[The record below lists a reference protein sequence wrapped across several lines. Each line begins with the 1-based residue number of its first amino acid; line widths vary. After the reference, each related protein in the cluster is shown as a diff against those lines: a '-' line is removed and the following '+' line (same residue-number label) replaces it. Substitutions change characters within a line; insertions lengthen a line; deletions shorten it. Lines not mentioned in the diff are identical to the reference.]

1 MKNHIETENTNEAYS
16 KNVFKT
22 LLWAYDPYLKKIIF
36 LMFLGLVGRLLI
48 LGQTNMIGLWVDT
61 LCQDSDYCHPHKN
74 ILSSLSSDQILGI
87 LFLMGAL
94 GFSLTA
100 YFRILF
106 SRYSAYAV
114 STIYDLVSLKT
125 SRFPMRFFDQNPTGK
140 IITRFSS
147 DYGTVFR
154 LFGGPLA
161 EFISIIFDL
170 ITIMILLI
178 VASPYY
184 ILVISFFVALNFLIY
199 RRNIA
204 RLRTERRKLSGMRA
218 PSIAHFAETTQG
230 ASTIR
235 ILGKED
241 VFKKRFTL
249 LDNLFIDQKLRTNKE
264 IFLFSF
270 QMNSLTSVML
280 LLVGVISYYLIQHG
294 KISMGSIG
302 TAFGLVV
309 YSGNTIQM
317 FFEWLAQLEEGMI
330 GVERLDSFIQKDLEK
345 GQKSETVLTLL
356 KKVIGLDFLKD
367 LRNQPAISAKATI
380 KLQDLWFRY
389 DKDLPWVLKGITF
402 DIKPGEKIGIIGRTG
417 SGKTSLIQALFGFYP
432 IEKGEIFLNEKAPI
446 TDMDIN
452 EYRKYFSY
460 ISQEPVLF
468 QGSIKENLDPLGT
481 LPTDELMQALA
492 QVGFLSSDSEE
503 SILNYRIEEKGK
515 NLSLGERQLL
525 CLARTLIQKAPI
537 IILDE
542 ATSSVDP
549 HSEEIMVKATEDFFK
564 DRTQIIIAHRLSTLE
579 KCDRVIWLEKGEI
592 KKMGPSLEIIEQFQN
607 VSY

>member
-1 MKNHIETENTNEAYS
+1 
-16 KNVFKT
+16 
-22 LLWAYDPYLKKIIF
+22 
-36 LMFLGLVGRLLI
+36 
-48 LGQTNMIGLWVDT
+48 
-61 LCQDSDYCHPHKN
+61 
-74 ILSSLSSDQILGI
+74 
-87 LFLMGAL
+87 
-94 GFSLTA
+94 
-100 YFRILF
+100 
-106 SRYSAYAV
+106 
-114 STIYDLVSLKT
+114 
-125 SRFPMRFFDQNPTGK
+125 MRFFDQNPTGK

-161 EFISIIFDL
+161 EFISIVFDL
-170 ITIMILLI
+170 LTIVILLV

-184 ILVISFFVALNFLIY
+184 IFVISFFILLNYLIY
-199 RRNIA
+199 KRNISK
-204 RLRTERRKLSGMRA
+204 LRTERRKLSGMRA

-235 ILGKED
+235 ILGKEE

-280 LLVGVISYYLIQHG
+280 LMVGIISYYLIQHG

-330 GVERLDSFIQKDLEK
+330 GVERLDNFIQKDLEK
-345 GQKSETVLTLL
+345 GQKMETTLSLL
-356 KKVIGLDFLKD
+356 KQIVAMDFLKK
-367 LRNQPAISAKATI
+367 LRSQSSVSDKATI

-389 DKDLPWVLKGITF
+389 DKDLPWVLKGISF
-402 DIKPGEKIGIIGRTG
+402 EIQPGEKIGIIGRTG

-432 IEKGEIFLNEKAPI
+432 IEKGEITLNKKVPI
-446 TDMDIN
+446 KDMDIN
-452 EYRKYFSY
+452 EYRKHFSY

-468 QGSIKENLDPLGT
+468 QGTIKENLDPLNL
-481 LPTDELMQALA
+481 LPKQELMQALA
-492 QVGFLSSDSEE
+492 QVGFLSLDSEE
-503 SILNYRIEEKGK
+503 SILDYRIEEKGK

-525 CLARTLIQKAPI
+525 CLARTLIQKSPI

-564 DRTQIIIAHRLSTLE
+564 DRTQIIIAHRLTTLE

-592 KKMGPSLEIIEQFQN
+592 KKIGPSLEIIEQFQN

>member
-1 MKNHIETENTNEAYS
+1 MKNHAETEITNESYS

-22 LLWAYDPYLKKIIF
+22 LSWAYEPYIKRIF
-36 LMFLGLVGRLLI
+36 FILALGLLGRLLI

-61 LCQDSDYCHPHKN
+61 LCESSQYCQPHAN
-74 ILSSLSSDQILGI
+74 FLSHLSSDQILGL

-94 GFSLTA
+94 GFFLTA

-114 STIYDLVSLKT
+114 SSLYDIVSLKT

-161 EFISIIFDL
+161 EFISIVFDL
-170 ITIMILLI
+170 LTIIILLL

-184 ILVISFFVALNFLIY
+184 SVVILIFISLNYFIY
-199 RRNIA
+199 KKNISK
-204 RLRTERRKLSGMRA
+204 LRSERRKLSGMRS

-230 ASTIR
+230 ASPIR
-235 ILGKED
+235 ILGKEEI
-241 VFKKRFTL
+241 FKNRFTL
-249 LDNLFIDQKLRTNKE
+249 LDHLFIDQKLKTNRE

-280 LLVGVISYYLIQHG
+280 FLVGVISFYLIEQG
-294 KISMGSIG
+294 KISMGAIG
-302 TAFGLVV
+302 AAFGLVV

-330 GVERLDSFIQKDLEK
+330 GVERLDNFLQKDLEK
-345 GQKSETVLTLL
+345 GQSTEATYSLL
-356 KKVIGLDFLKD
+356 KRIVQPTFLSTIKA
-367 LRNQPAISAKATI
+367 QPALEKKVALKA
-380 KLQDLWFRY
+380 QDLWFRY
-389 DKDLPWVLKGITF
+389 DKDLPWVLKGINF
-402 DIKPGEKIGIIGRTG
+402 EIHPGEKIGIIGRTG
-417 SGKTSLIQALFGFYP
+417 SGKTSLIQALFQFYP
-432 IEKGEIFLNEKAPI
+432 LEKGAISLNNKKPI
-446 TDMDIN
+446 EDLELN
-452 EYRKYFSY
+452 EYRRYFSY

-468 QGSIKENLDPLGT
+468 QGTIKENLDPLDNLST
-481 LPTDELMQALA
+481 PELMTALE
-492 QVGFLSSDSEE
+492 QVGFLNSDSDT
-503 SILNYRIEEKGK
+503 SILSYKIEEKGK

-525 CLARTLIQKAPI
+525 CLARTLIQKSPI

-549 HSEEIMVKATEDFFK
+549 HSEEVMVRATEDFFK

-579 KCDRVIWLEKGEI
+579 KCDRVIWLDKGEI
-592 KKMGPSLEIIEQFQN
+592 KKIGPSTEIIEQFQN

>member
-22 LLWAYDPYLKKIIF
+22 LLWAYSPYIKKIIF
-36 LMFLGLVGRLLI
+36 LMSFGLIGRLLI

-61 LCQDSDYCHPHKN
+61 LCQDSDYCHPHTN
-74 ILSSLSSDQILGI
+74 MLSNLSSEQILGI
-87 LFLMGAL
+87 LFLMGAV
-94 GFSLTA
+94 GFGLTA

-114 STIYDLVSLKT
+114 STIYDLVTLKT

-170 ITIMILLI
+170 VTIVILLV

-184 ILVISFFVALNFLIY
+184 IIVISFFILLNYFIY
-199 RRNIA
+199 KKNISK
-204 RLRTERRKLSGMRA
+204 LRTERRRLSGMRA

-235 ILGKED
+235 ILGKEE

-280 LLVGVISYYLIQHG
+280 LMVGVISYYLIQHG

-345 GQKSETVLTLL
+345 GQKIETTLSLL
-356 KKVIGLDFLKD
+356 KQIVSLDFLKK
-367 LRNQPAISAKATI
+367 LRNQPSVSDKAII

-389 DKDLPWVLKGITF
+389 DKDLPWILKGISF
-402 DIKPGEKIGIIGRTG
+402 EIQPGEKIGIIGRTG

-432 IEKGEIFLNEKAPI
+432 IEKGEITLNKKAPI
-446 TDMDIN
+446 KDMDIN

-468 QGSIKENLDPLGT
+468 QGTIKENLDPLNL
-481 LPTDELMQALA
+481 LPKQELMQALA
-492 QVGFLSSDSEE
+492 QVGFLSLDSEE
-503 SILNYRIEEKGK
+503 SILDYRIEEKGK

-525 CLARTLIQKAPI
+525 CLARTLIQKSPI
-537 IILDE
+537 VILDE

-579 KCDRVIWLEKGEI
+579 KCDRVIWLDKGEI
-592 KKMGPSLEIIEQFQN
+592 KKIGPSVEIIEQFQN

>member
-1 MKNHIETENTNEAYS
+1 MKNHIEIENTDEAYS
-16 KNVFKT
+16 KNVFRT
-22 LLWAYDPYLKKIIF
+22 LQWAYSPFLRKIIF
-36 LMFLGLVGRLLI
+36 LLLLGLGGRLLI

-61 LCQDSDYCHPHKN
+61 LCQSSDFCQPHKN
-74 ILSSLSSDQILGI
+74 ILSALSTDQILAI
-87 LFLMGAL
+87 LFIMGAV
-94 GFSLTA
+94 GFGFTA

-161 EFISIIFDL
+161 EFISIVFDM
-170 ITIMILLI
+170 ITIIILLMI
-178 VASPYY
+178 ASPYY
-184 ILVISFFVALNFLIY
+184 FFIIAIFALLNFFTY
-199 RRNIA
+199 KKNISK
-204 RLRTERRKLSGMRA
+204 LRTERRKLSGMRA

-235 ILGKED
+235 ILGKEE

-249 LDNLFIDQKLRTNKE
+249 LDNFFIDQKLRTNKE
-264 IFLFSF
+264 IFLFSL

-280 LLVGVISYYLIQHG
+280 LLVGVSSYWLIQHG

-330 GVERLDSFIQKDLEK
+330 GIERLDNFLQRKLEN
-345 GQKSETVLTLL
+345 GQNTENTLSL
-356 KKVIGLDFLKD
+356 LDRIVKKDFLSSIKKQTA
-367 LRNQPAISAKATI
+367 LAHRATI
-380 KLQDLWFRY
+380 EVKDLWFRY
-389 DKDLPWVLKGITF
+389 DPELPWVLKGVSF
-402 DIKPGEKIGIIGRTG
+402 DIQPGEKIGIIGRTG

-432 IEKGEIFLNEKAPI
+432 IEKGEIQLNKQVPI
-446 TDMDIN
+446 IDIELN

-468 QGSIKENLDPLGT
+468 QGTIKENLDPLAL
-481 LPTDELMQALA
+481 LPESELLQALF
-492 QVGFLSSDSEE
+492 QVGFLSSDSEK
-503 SILNYRIEEKGK
+503 SILNYKVEEKGK

-525 CLARTLIQKAPI
+525 CLARTLIQKSPI

-579 KCDRVIWLEKGEI
+579 KCDRVIWMEKGEI
-592 KKMGPSLEIIEQFQN
+592 KKIGPSREIIEQFQN